1 MKPFSGEPNI
11 KVSLLSFFHLFN
23 LQPTKNFPETKLY
36 LLCFVQMT
44 TPVMIITTASAA
56 SVVAVMYVF
65 KVEASETGMADTAV
79 NRNFFNF

>member
-1 MKPFSGEPNI
+1 
-11 KVSLLSFFHLFN
+11 
-23 LQPTKNFPETKLY
+23 
-36 LLCFVQMT
+36 MT